1 MGRQARA
8 RLVLNMTPM
17 MTPQGKLRPARWR
30 WVTENGK
37 SGLRRRPPGSLRE
50 PDLEA
55 PERNVI
61 TARIPTLALLEAARA
76 MTEPEPPIDLG
87 LYGAW
92 EPGANEVSLE
102 EPPRSSRRSRP
113 ALPLA
118 AEFGL
123 EHLIDA
129 ELRPRRSWSLW
140 LRAHSLWIA
149 AGVLLLWLVASFA
162 VRWLAILP

>member
-1 MGRQARA
+1 M
-8 RLVLNMTPM
+8 
-17 MTPQGKLRPARWR
+17 PQRGLRPARWR

-37 SGLRRRPPGSLRE
+37 SGLRPRPPGSLRQAG
-50 PDLEA
+50 LEA
-55 PERNVI
+55 PERDVI
-61 TARIPTLALLEAARA
+61 TAPIPAVALLEAVRA

-87 LYGAW
+87 LYGA
-92 EPGANEVSLE
+92 PPPAVGE
-102 EPPRSSRRSRP
+102 ESPRSSRRFRP

-162 VRWLAILP
+162 LRWLALLP

>member
-1 MGRQARA
+1 MASQR
-8 RLVLNMTPM
+8 
-17 MTPQGKLRPARWR
+17 KLRPARWR

-37 SGLRRRPPGSLRE
+37 SGLRPRPPGSLPRAGL
-50 PDLEA
+50 DA
-55 PERNVI
+55 PERDVI
-61 TARIPTLALLEAARA
+61 TAPVPAVALLEAARA
-76 MTEPEPPIDLG
+76 MTEPEPPIHLG
-87 LYGAW
+87 LYGAP
-92 EPGANEVSLE
+92 EPGVDEESVE

-113 ALPLA
+113 APPLA
-118 AEFGL
+118 EEFGL